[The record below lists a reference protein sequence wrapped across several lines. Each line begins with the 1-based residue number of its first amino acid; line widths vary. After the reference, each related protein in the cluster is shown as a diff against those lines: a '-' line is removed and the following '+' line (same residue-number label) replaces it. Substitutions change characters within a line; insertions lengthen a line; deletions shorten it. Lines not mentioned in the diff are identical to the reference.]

1 MSIFTLLKEFLES
14 EKAGGFILII
24 CTILSLIVT
33 NSPISDTYLA
43 IWNAKF
49 GGESIVHWINDG
61 LMTLFFLLIGLEL
74 KREFLEGQFRQIKN
88 ALLPIFAALGGMLI
102 PAACHAIFNYGTAT
116 QAGAGIPM
124 ATDAA
129 FALAILSLVGK
140 KAPLA
145 LKMLLLAV
153 AVVDDLCAIFVI
165 AIFYTGGL
173 IWFNIAVTVITFIVL
188 LLLNRFGIR
197 NLLFYII
204 GGLIMWYFMLH
215 SGVHA
220 TISGV
225 LLAVAIPYKQQN
237 ETSPSNILQHQL
249 HKPVAFIIL
258 PLFALANT
266 AIVLGG
272 NIFDSLATSN
282 SIGIL
287 SGLVIGKPL
296 GVVLFSIIAIKLK
309 IGTLHLDLNWKHL
322 LGVGILAGIGFT
334 ISIFV
339 SLLAFTDIV
348 IINQSKIAVLTASI
362 IAAVLAYVWLSYF
375 AKKPAIRS
383 TIQSFQK

>member
-1 MSIFTLLKEFLES
+1 MKQNRFSILKEFLQS

-24 CTILSLIVT
+24 CTIISLIVT
-33 NSPISDTYLA
+33 NSPFGVTYLSV
-43 IWNAKF
+43 WNYKI

-61 LMTLFFLLIGLEL
+61 IMTLFFLFIGLEL
-74 KREFLEGQFRQIKN
+74 KREFLEGQFRYIKN
-88 ALLPIFAALGGMLI
+88 ALLPIFAALGGMLV
-102 PAACHAIFNYGTAT
+102 PAACHALFNWGTVT

-140 KAPLA
+140 RAPLA

-173 IWFNIAVTVITFIVL
+173 VWLNIAITVATFIVL
-188 LLLNRFGIR
+188 LLLNRFGVKS
-197 NLLFYII
+197 LVFYIT
-204 GGLIMWYFMLH
+204 GGFIMWYFMLH

-225 LLAVAIPYKQQN
+225 LLAIAIPYKEYDGN
-237 ETSPSNILQHQL
+237 SPSLKLQHGL
-249 HKPVAFIIL
+249 HIPVPFIIL

-266 AIVLGG
+266 AI
-272 NIFDSLATSN
+272 SLSGDIMESLTTTN

-287 SGLVIGKPL
+287 AGLIIGKPL
-296 GVVLFSIIAIKLK
+296 GVVFFSFLAVKT
-309 IGTLHLDLNWKHL
+309 GVGSLHTDLAWKHV

-339 SLLAFTDIV
+339 SLLAFTDTTV
-348 IINQSKIAVLTASI
+348 INQSKTSVLAASVV
-362 IAAVLAYVWLSYF
+362 AALLAYVWLNTITKKKEPVF
-375 AKKPAIRS
+375 AIN
-383 TIQSFQK
+383 